1 MASHSIVAY
10 GETVRVSGVS
20 LLFCDLVGSTALLAQ
35 LGEKANDEVRRDLFE
50 ALRQPIAAFH
60 GTEVKSQGDGL
71 MVAFRTSAKDA
82 FGCAV
87 AMQQAVVRLS
97 SADGCPHLAIRV
109 GISMGEVTS
118 EDRDWFGTP
127 VVEAARL
134 CGLAKPGQILVTD
147 HMVRT
152 RGGVPSAD
160 TRSVGLLTMKG
171 FPNPVACSEIVAPSP
186 IVDAMSVPLPS
197 AFDLCGQPPA
207 VGIGEQLGEVRRVWG
222 DVVDGATN
230 AVVVTGPPRSG
241 KTRFVAELVNTVTAD
256 TIDGGGS
263 YLLSIKMSQRITSW
277 ADVIGEMF
285 RRHVMWGPP
294 PLVQHLAEVP
304 GLSAFVPSLAVR
316 LPDSTAVGAD
326 LGGYEPLTVLC
337 EAIRRMEQD
346 KPVVVVLEDIQRT
359 TVDVAAMLTS
369 LMRPRGACGLLL
381 VVTYRDADDQ
391 QDVSLGAVGKA
402 LDEAGA
408 SRIVLGPLG
417 RRDVRRL
424 VGSMWNGSA
433 SDVYVTESIFGL
445 VGGVAGDVIEAVVR
459 LQTVEASG
467 GDAAARRALSPCLP
481 YKGLLALGEHDDAV
495 FFGRGELVEQ
505 IAERLTS
512 NHFVALVG
520 ASGSGKSSVLRAG
533 VANAVRSSG
542 RQLTVVTPSDR
553 DEIRAAAA
561 GTIHV
566 GTLIID
572 QFEEFFTLWD
582 DTDRSAVIEG
592 LFSALSYG
600 PIEAIAVGIRSDFF
614 GQCADH
620 PSLVSRLGDATVLVG
635 SLTEHEL
642 RAMIEGPAEAG
653 GLILDS
659 GFASMIQSDLGD
671 ERHPLPLL
679 SHALYETWRRR
690 ATPGHLTVDDYHDA
704 GGIRGSI
711 ARTAERVFAVQ
722 LDPVHQRCARDLL
735 LRLVEPGDEH
745 RPATRRPVQRGVLA
759 DTFGE
764 IGDEV
769 IGVFVRARLLVADD
783 DMIDLAHEAI
793 LSEWPRL
800 AMWIAEDREQLITAA
815 HLARSAQEWVTKS
828 RPQTDL
834 YRGTRLDAARD
845 LAETGR
851 PLTSTEREFVAAS
864 LELRDRERVQLHR
877 TNRRLRRQLD
887 RSIDRCR
894 AGNRCDGRRGRPTTH
909 RQSATSPGPT
919 GAARLGCNR
928 SGRLTSRCRRAPGRR
943 SEQAATIRGV
953 TRSPGDRAQNTTI
966 DRSHPVSEL
975 LGGWR
980 DACCHVTG
988 FASRRTCH
996 EQAV

>member
-1 MASHSIVAY
+1 MTSHSIVAH

-50 ALRQPIAAFH
+50 ALRQPVAAFH
-60 GTEVKSQGDGL
+60 GIEVKSQGDGL
-71 MVAFRTSAKDA
+71 MVAFRTSAEDA

-134 CGLAKPGQILVTD
+134 CGLAKSGQILVTD
-147 HMVRT
+147 HMVGT
-152 RGGVPSAD
+152 RGGVPPVD
-160 TRSVGLLTMKG
+160 TRSVGLLAMKG

-186 IVDAMSVPLPS
+186 VVDAMSVPLPS

-207 VGIGEQLGEVRRVWG
+207 VGIGEQLREVGRVWT
-222 DVVDGATN
+222 DVVDGATKV
-230 AVVVTGPPRSG
+230 VVVTGPPRSG
-241 KTRFVAELVNTVTAD
+241 KTRFVAEVANRVTGETV
-256 TIDGGGS
+256 DGRGS
-263 YLLSIKMSQRITSW
+263 YLLSIKVSQRVTSW
-277 ADVIGEMF
+277 ADVVAESL
-285 RRHVMWGPP
+285 RRHVLWGPTR
-294 PLVQHLAEVP
+294 LAQQLAEVP
-304 GLSAFVPSLAVR
+304 GLSAFVPSLAMR
-316 LPDSTAVGAD
+316 
-326 LGGYEPLTVLC
+326 LGGDFVIGTDNGGFDPLTVLC
-337 EAIRRMEQD
+337 EAIRRLARD
-346 KPVVVVLEDIQRT
+346 RPVVVVVEDVQRA
-359 TVDVAAMLTS
+359 VFDVAAILDTLT
-369 LMRPRGACGLLL
+369 RAPGGGRVLL
-381 VVTYRDADDQ
+381 VFTCRDADDEQ
-391 QDVSLGAVGKA
+391 NASVVTLGKA
-402 LDEAGA
+402 IDDALV
-408 SRIVLGPLG
+408 SRIVVGPLSHPN
-417 RRDVRRL
+417 VRRL
-424 VGSMWNGSA
+424 VESMPTDAA
-433 SDVYVTESIFGL
+433 SDGYVTDSIFGL
-445 VGGVAGDVIEAVVR
+445 VGGVAGDVIEAVAR
-459 LQTVEASG
+459 LQTVERAG
-467 GDAAARRALSPCLP
+467 DDAATRRALSPCLP
-481 YKGLLALGEHDDAV
+481 YKGLVALGEHDDAV
-495 FFGRGELVEQ
+495 FFGRAELVEQ
-505 IAERLTS
+505 VAERLTS

-542 RQLTVVTPSDR
+542 HQLTVVTPSDR

-561 GTIHV
+561 GRLQA

-614 GQCADH
+614 GQCADQ
-620 PSLVSRLGDATVLVG
+620 PCLVSRLGEATVLVG

-671 ERHPLPLL
+671 EPHPLPLL
-679 SHALYETWRRR
+679 SHTLFETWRRR

-711 ARTAERVFAVQ
+711 ARTAERVFTGQ
-722 LDPVHQRCARDLL
+722 LDPVHQQCARDLL
-735 LRLVEPGDEH
+735 LRLVEPGDPH
-745 RPATRRPVQRGVLA
+745 RPATRRPVQRAVLA
-759 DTFGE
+759 DTFGG

-800 AMWIAEDREQLITAA
+800 ATWIAEDREQLITAA
-815 HLARSAQEWVTKS
+815 HLARSAEEWVTKS

-877 TNRRLRRQLD
+877 TNRRLRRQL
-887 RSIDRCR
+887 
-894 AGNRCDGRRGRPTTH
+894 T
-909 RQSATSPGPT
+909 
-919 GAARLGCNR
+919 AACIAVVL
-928 SGRLTSRCRRAPGRR
+928 AI
-943 SEQAATIRGV
+943 AATV
-953 TRSPGDRAQNTTI
+953 AAVAQQRTAN
-966 DRSHPVSEL
+966 RQRHQAQLAL
-975 LGGWR
+975 LASTATDLAGSRVDVAALLAVEANRLQPSAASLGALETVLRTQPSIVRTLYPSFLADGEITGG
-980 DACCHVTG
+980 HVT
-988 FASRRTCH
+988 
-996 EQAV
+996 